1 MRPQEMC
8 CPARQA
14 AGRGAINGVP
24 LLPDLLGVVVL
35 PLLLA
40 LVVRVPVNLLELG
53 LDLVERREVLE
64 VIRREPGRNLSDV
77 AGAEEALAQLAPG
90 PVVDRPVVGEL
101 DLWTEAPVD
110 EDLGKDRMRGTLRN
124 PEIAIRREDR

>member
-1 MRPQEMC
+1 MRPQEIC

-14 AGRGAINGVP
+14 AGRGAISGVP

-40 LVVRVPVNLLELG
+40 LVVRVPVDLLELG

-64 VIRREPGRNLSDV
+64 VIRREPARNLADV

-90 PVVDRPVVGEL
+90 PVFDRPVVREL
-101 DLWTEAPVD
+101 DLRAEAPVD
-110 EDLGKDRMRGTLRN
+110 EDLGEDRVRGTLRN
-124 PEIAIRREDR
+124 PEIPVGREDR